1 MHNKNCDNCK
11 FAVCLT
17 VLYTENLDNQDGIKS
32 LQEFCT
38 NFFKYFFALL
48 SFIRSFGSIEQK
60 IILLA
65 MKIEELNEKLDSGLS
80 TWKRDFS

>member
-1 MHNKNCDNCK
+1 MHNKNYDNCK

-38 NFFKYFFALL
+38 NYFYYFLHYCH
-48 SFIRSFGSIEQK
+48 S
-60 IILLA
+60 
-65 MKIEELNEKLDSGLS
+65 
-80 TWKRDFS
+80 